1 MQKAVSREASFIR
14 YLRQK
19 SQPADLARLRRGL
32 ADAGQQVVPVVEGF
46 LGRIQNEREYRWERV
61 CYYLVAGLWAS
72 TVSSSEL
79 KENRPQAEEEEEPP
93 PSEKQPVEAGYR
105 RTLGYAIA
113 QLYLAR
119 GQSPSIEGRFVA
131 LLDAN
136 EEELPYRLRQM
147 VRLLKTEEGI
157 RIHWA
162 ELLRDL
168 LAWNREHK
176 PVQQK
181 WARAFYRTVSKETA
195 EEEAATPNTT
205 PKEVKDA

>member
-1 MQKAVSREASFIR
+1 M
-14 YLRQK
+14 
-19 SQPADLARLRRGL
+19 
-32 ADAGQQVVPVVEGF
+32 VPVVEGF
-46 LGRIQNEREYRWERV
+46 LEREDRWERT

-72 TVSSSEL
+72 SVSWFDL
-79 KENRPQAEEEEEPP
+79 KDRSQAEEVPTQAEEG
-93 PSEKQPVEAGYR
+93 PVEAGYR

-131 LLDAN
+131 LLDAD

-147 VRLLKTEEGI
+147 VRLLKTEDGI

-168 LAWNREHK
+168 LAWNREDK
-176 PVQQK
+176 PVQRK
-181 WARAFYRTVSKETA
+181 WARAFYRAVSRETA
-195 EEEAATPNTT
+195 EEVKTT
-205 PKEVKDA
+205 PREEKDAY

>member
-1 MQKAVSREASFIR
+1 MQKTVSREASFMR

-32 ADAGQQVVPVVEGF
+32 AEVGQQVVPVVEGF
-46 LGRIQNEREYRWERV
+46 LGRIQSEREDGWERT

-72 TVSSSEL
+72 SVSWSDLKDRSE
-79 KENRPQAEEEEEPP
+79 AEEEEEPTQA
-93 PSEKQPVEAGYR
+93 EEQPVEAGYR
-105 RTLGYAIA
+105 RTLGYAMA

-119 GQSPSIEGRFVA
+119 KQPPSIEGRFVA

-147 VRLLKTEEGI
+147 VRLLKTEDGI

-168 LAWNREHK
+168 LAWNRERK

-181 WARAFYRTVSKETA
+181 WARAFYRAVSRETA
-195 EEEAATPNTT
+195 EEEVKTT
-205 PKEVKDA
+205 PREVKDAY

>member
-1 MQKAVSREASFIR
+1 MQKKASREASFIR
-14 YLRQK
+14 HLRQK
-19 SQPADLARLRRGL
+19 SEPADLARLRRGR
-32 ADAGQQVVPVVEGF
+32 ADPGQQVVPVVEGF
-46 LGRIQNEREYRWERV
+46 LGRIQNEREDGWERT

-72 TVSSSEL
+72 SVSWSDL
-79 KENRPQAEEEEEPP
+79 KVRSQAEEEEEPAQA
-93 PSEKQPVEAGYR
+93 EEGPVEAGYR
-105 RTLGYAIA
+105 RTLGHAMA

-136 EEELPYRLRQM
+136 EEELPYRIRQM
-147 VRLLKTEEGI
+147 VRLLETEDGI

-168 LAWNREHK
+168 LAWNRERK

-181 WARAFYRTVSKETA
+181 WARAFYRAVSRETA
-195 EEEAATPNTT
+195 EEEAKTT
-205 PKEVKDA
+205 PREVKDA

>member
-1 MQKAVSREASFIR
+1 VQKKASREASFIR
-14 YLRQK
+14 HLRQK
-19 SQPADLARLRRGL
+19 SEPADLARLRRGR
-32 ADAGQQVVPVVEGF
+32 ADPGQQVVPVVEGF
-46 LGRIQNEREYRWERV
+46 LGRIQNEREDRWERT

-72 TVSSSEL
+72 SVSWSDL
-79 KENRPQAEEEEEPP
+79 KVRSQAEEEEEPAQA
-93 PSEKQPVEAGYR
+93 EEGPVEAGYR
-105 RTLGYAIA
+105 RTLGHAMA

-136 EEELPYRLRQM
+136 EEELPYRIRQM
-147 VRLLKTEEGI
+147 VRLLKTEDGI

-168 LAWNREHK
+168 LAWNRERK

-181 WARAFYRTVSKETA
+181 WARAFYRAVSRETA
-195 EEEAATPNTT
+195 EEEAKTT
-205 PKEVKDA
+205 PREVKDA